1 MSNSR
6 QLDKC
11 DDNDDDSSDDDYG
24 DDDDGS
30 DDDDDDDDDSDGS
43 DDDDDDGQ
51 LADFNT
57 IVDLNH
63 TWLSRSR
70 YGFHR
75 SRLLSSMSLFVL
87 FEELF

>member
-11 DDNDDDSSDDDYG
+11 DDNDDGSDDNAG
-24 DDDDGS
+24 GSDDNDDGS
-30 DDDDDDDDDSDGS
+30 DDDDC
-43 DDDDDDGQ
+43 Q

-75 SRLLSSMSLFVL
+75 SHLLSSMSLFVL

>member
-11 DDNDDDSSDDDYG
+11 DDEN
-24 DDDDGS
+24 
-30 DDDDDDDDDSDGS
+30 
-43 DDDDDDGQ
+43 DDDDDGNQ

-70 YGFHR
+70 YGFHC
-75 SRLLSSMSLFVL
+75 SRLPSSMSLFVL
-87 FEELF
+87 LEELF

>member
-11 DDNDDDSSDDDYG
+11 DDNDDD
-24 DDDDGS
+24 DGS
-30 DDDDDDDDDSDGS
+30 DDDNVGGS
-43 DDDDDDGQ
+43 DDDDGQ